1 MHISYKCLSILSR
14 QSNALK
20 IHSLL
25 IFDLWEN
32 EKPSQSFQNNIIP
45 KSTDALKYFSSD
57 IRYTNITHTKLWDN
71 CILYDL
77 CKRNFINPNCLCG
90 KKDVY
95 YFFSLFKNNANGRN
109 NFFDHLFLLALDNID
124 INLLLWGNSRLL
136 LHTCINNSIF
146 AAVHKFIERKPCR
159 FN

>member
-25 IFDLWEN
+25 IFYLWEN
-32 EKPSQSFQNNIIP
+32 EKPSQSFENNIIP
-45 KSTDALKYFSSD
+45 KSTDALKYFSFD
-57 IRYTNITHTKLWDN
+57 IRYTNITHTKLWDYR
-71 CILYDL
+71 ILYDL

-136 LHTCINNSIF
+136 LHINNSIF
-146 AAVHKFIERKPCR
+146 AAVHKFIERKQCR

>member
-1 MHISYKCLSILSR
+1 MTYVNAILST
-14 QSNALK
+14 QIVYAVKKMCTISFLCLK
-20 IHSLL
+20 I
-25 IFDLWEN
+25 I
-32 EKPSQSFQNNIIP
+32 
-45 KSTDALKYFSSD
+45 
-57 IRYTNITHTKLWDN
+57 
-71 CILYDL
+71 
-77 CKRNFINPNCLCG
+77 
-90 KKDVY
+90 
-95 YFFSLFKNNANGRN
+95 ANGRN

>member
-1 MHISYKCLSILSR
+1 MICEKTRSHL
-14 QSNALK
+14 NHLK
-20 IHSLL
+20 ITL
-25 IFDLWEN
+25 
-32 EKPSQSFQNNIIP
+32 
-45 KSTDALKYFSSD
+45 STDALKYFSFD